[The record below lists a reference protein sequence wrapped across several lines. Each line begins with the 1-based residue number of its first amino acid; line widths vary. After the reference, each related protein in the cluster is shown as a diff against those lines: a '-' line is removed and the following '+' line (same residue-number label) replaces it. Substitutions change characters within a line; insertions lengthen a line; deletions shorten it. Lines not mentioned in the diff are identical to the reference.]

1 MNFCIHLMLSWVII
15 LMWGQKGNETSL
27 LNLSS
32 ERTVSNVV
40 GLLDPAQCW
49 RNFGIISNKL
59 FAFVHSWTKMLC
71 VCVCVLTSGYAKQCT
86 HTLSYRSSGSYL
98 RWHRS
103 PISLAPSAVLSRV
116 FSRVP
121 TKPDIVGPTTPRHR
135 WLACSQPR
143 YLAPPGPR
151 RRWEAHGSMIGLG
164 VPRFL

>member
-1 MNFCIHLMLSWVII
+1 MIRTFYPLHTHVWSTPYI
-15 LMWGQKGNETSL
+15 QKGVWNTLYAVDGHKDVTS
-27 LNLSS
+27 
-32 ERTVSNVV
+32 T
-40 GLLDPAQCW
+40 
-49 RNFGIISNKL
+49 
-59 FAFVHSWTKMLC
+59 
-71 VCVCVLTSGYAKQCT
+71 CVCVLTYGYVKQCT

-164 VPRFL
+164 VPRVSLSYNEGVTWAAVAMRR